1 MGVILGCSHL
11 DVRNFVKNPLML
23 DVHTYNIT
31 SEEEH
36 RRTRD
41 LSELVECL
49 LARLLRLHLAPSK
62 RLIVY
67 MEMSK
72 QKEKVEESTS
82 AKYSSL
88 YEISVKSCFLL
99 VRRLVSPCP
108 HFQPA
113 VLPRRHLRF

>member
-11 DVRNFVKNPLML
+11 DVTKFCQKSANAGR
-23 DVHTYNIT
+23 TYNIT

-41 LSELVECL
+41 LRELVECL

-62 RLIVY
+62 RLTVY

-82 AKYSSL
+82 AK
-88 YEISVKSCFLL
+88 
-99 VRRLVSPCP
+99 
-108 HFQPA
+108 
-113 VLPRRHLRF
+113 